1 MRFCQKKFRQKL
13 LSVLEE
19 GNVKFQLFWENWTL
33 KPKWKVFPHKIG
45 CYCCCISLFQQ
56 KQPLL
61 AEIIHLDTFGA
72 SAEMGKNIFRS
83 PTIETD
89 IDRGGEEQ
97 GPASVRR
104 SLMSMQSGTHR
115 QYAPRGKGGPGPR
128 FERRRRACGE
138 RCPSPARRPLVS
150 RLYDHHQS
158 CIDMGTDRQL
168 AFLGCPLF
176 DHFGMTQLCT
186 ATKNL
191 IRCLIS

>member
-1 MRFCQKKFRQKL
+1 MRWAVLPLMAHDMIYTDCRYILPPMLTHVDDEYIDWETTSGRPRECLGCVSAKKKFRQKL

-19 GNVKFQLFWENWTL
+19 GNVKFQQFQLFWENWTL

-104 SLMSMQSGTHR
+104 SLMSMQSGTH
-115 QYAPRGKGGPGPR
+115 
-128 FERRRRACGE
+128 
-138 RCPSPARRPLVS
+138 
-150 RLYDHHQS
+150 
-158 CIDMGTDRQL
+158 T
-168 AFLGCPLF
+168 
-176 DHFGMTQLCT
+176 
-186 ATKNL
+186 
-191 IRCLIS
+191 